1 MFLKIMA
8 AILFAR
14 MLIGKHLRPMVS
26 HFTIAAAAI
35 TAAQMSWEPGPL
47 LYDVLGMSVL
57 ASIAFR
63 SRDRFSA
70 GELLMVVLVFCFWAN
85 FGHRFI
91 VGTMLFLPGL
101 CSRIIFVTRRSQAPD
116 SDGRSTPGEPFG
128 LRRAHCVIRDF
139 RTTLVHGMGVCIP
152 AIAACCIS
160 PAGTNGLWQSWAITF
175 PQSVISATFLRP
187 SGWQPWFDSLDS
199 AEAVGL
205 IVLTIVSCHRILYAS
220 DLRLCVILGIAHFLA
235 IASKE
240 NLPVAAAWIAIY
252 YVNSAT
258 SKSSPVPNS
267 DRASH
272 ESDFSPDQVSRGRQ
286 LAAAVILFLAMC
298 GLFRWPNSVSGPG
311 WGLDAQLSP
320 DAFSTSVQNLRL
332 SGNAHCVGTREAG
345 LLSWHCPDGPLPLD
359 TPLTALLNGRLR
371 QHVLFTQDLIS
382 GWKTV
387 HRRPDGSEG
396 GWWNAAQNFNIAL
409 VVVPSEEIALI
420 SALEPT
426 IWKPFSLN
434 AVSLAYGRAGDAG
447 CAGRILDT
455 LSLREFVNYG
465 RWTFD
470 PSSEDTS
477 GCVDFSAAF
486 SNAFRWRNSI
496 RLARVF
502 RAMGLQF
509 AALKITAT
517 PSFRKEPVMLA
528 EMCLNHAELGY
539 RERLDCG
546 RSSTFRA
553 LLVTELTDD
562 LQQQSRRLE
571 SLGWSANELAS
582 EGQAFEKACGVY
594 ISEGARQA
602 VQHLPMD
609 LSEAAYARSVLLLE
623 TGDVDGSIEALDR
636 YLNESAGLRL
646 RTTAVN
652 LRRSLAE

>member
-1 MFLKIMA
+1 MPTNSVNQHDGGTESGGKSLPPASADSGQVEDAGLLRSLVYLTALTAAVHPISNADFWWELTRGRIAAAGVITPSAQLIANSCQTESFWLSGLPLFGIYSFGGWHGLMFLKIMA

-47 LYDVLGMSVL
+47 FYDVLGMSVL

-320 DAFSTSVQNLRL
+320 DAFSASVQNLRV

-345 LLSWHCPDGPLPLD
+345 LLSWHCPDGLLPLD

-396 GWWNAAQNFNIAL
+396 GWWNAAQNF
-409 VVVPSEEIALI
+409 
-420 SALEPT
+420 
-426 IWKPFSLN
+426 
-434 AVSLAYGRAGDAG
+434 
-447 CAGRILDT
+447 
-455 LSLREFVNYG
+455 
-465 RWTFD
+465 
-470 PSSEDTS
+470 
-477 GCVDFSAAF
+477 
-486 SNAFRWRNSI
+486 
-496 RLARVF
+496 
-502 RAMGLQF
+502 
-509 AALKITAT
+509 
-517 PSFRKEPVMLA
+517 
-528 EMCLNHAELGY
+528 
-539 RERLDCG
+539 
-546 RSSTFRA
+546 
-553 LLVTELTDD
+553 
-562 LQQQSRRLE
+562 
-571 SLGWSANELAS
+571 
-582 EGQAFEKACGVY
+582 
-594 ISEGARQA
+594 
-602 VQHLPMD
+602 
-609 LSEAAYARSVLLLE
+609 
-623 TGDVDGSIEALDR
+623 
-636 YLNESAGLRL
+636 
-646 RTTAVN
+646 
-652 LRRSLAE
+652 